1 MAPMLEGIYSELSI
15 GTFSLIIS
23 HDHSQIPIILA
34 KSLLYTELC
43 SFTDCLITALKRIH
57 IWRGSLMW
65 KYKCKSQ
72 FFSLIGAFIIGFA
85 MTMFFSSN
93 DLFQSIIN
101 ETMPAAVV
109 TVFESNPWLIGVSG
123 GLGFAG
129 LLNVFL
135 IGSLIS
141 SKYPGTMYLF
151 MLAAIMLPDYAISLG
166 MFALPIMI
174 VVDLYGWISLNLQT
188 KRGYSKAN
196 ISGDDEIVRIYLL
209 HHKLDP
215 KYEAVAEDTKKT
227 LFKVN
232 LAYILGLVAVFCAMF
247 FLENLFISMLLV
259 LVCIFAFQ
267 YLARIRASSYNSI
280 ASILINECN
289 PEGCL
294 SALIYMS
301 KSGSHYKI
309 KNRALF
315 AQCLIYLNEP
325 SLAQDVLIAFPRS
338 TTNNLMAYY
347 SLMGYIYYL
356 LKDENG
362 LNRCK
367 EEMTNLRPQLG
378 AMGMMVKSEELAALE
393 NKINLMKG
401 DFNTC
406 KKYYLNLLKRSM
418 TNLQKSDCE
427 YYIALISFVQR
438 DYVIA
443 KMYFEKVLET
453 GNKLY
458 FVRNAKNYLKKID
471 ESHLLEADDFS

>member
-1 MAPMLEGIYSELSI
+1 MIGCINHYFFPDSATILNDANLQLSENQIGWFSFFKRYS
-15 GTFSLIIS
+15 
-23 HDHSQIPIILA
+23 
-34 KSLLYTELC
+34 
-43 SFTDCLITALKRIH
+43 
-57 IWRGSLMW
+57 MW
-65 KYKCKSQ
+65 KYKCRSQ
-72 FFSLIGAFIIGFA
+72 FFSLIGAFVVGFLMA
-85 MTMFFSSN
+85 LFFSSN
-93 DLFQSIIN
+93 DLFQQLIN
-101 ETMPAAVV
+101 ETLPADLAREFL
-109 TVFESNPWLIGVSG
+109 TNRWLIGVSG
-123 GLGFAG
+123 GIGFAG

-135 IGSLIS
+135 VGSLLS
-141 SKYPGTMYLF
+141 NYYSGTMFLF
-151 MLAAIMLPDYAISLG
+151 LLIAIMIPDYAILFG
-166 MFALPIMI
+166 IIALPVML
-174 VVDLYGWISLNLQT
+174 VVTLYGWISL
-188 KRGYSKAN
+188 KMSVRGSLAKAK
-196 ISGDDEIVRIYLL
+196 ISGDDEIVRIYEL
-209 HHKLDP
+209 HHPIDP
-215 KYEAVAEDTKKT
+215 QYEGVAKEARSTI
-227 LFKVN
+227 FKIN
-232 LAYILGLVAVFCAMF
+232 LAYTLGLAAVFCALF
-247 FLENLFISMLLV
+247 FLSNLFISMILV
-259 LVCIFAFQ
+259 MICFFAFQ
-267 YLARIRASSYNSI
+267 YLSRLRASCFNSM
-280 ASILINECN
+280 ASLLVNDCN
-289 PEGCL
+289 PEACM
-294 SALIYMS
+294 SALIYYG
-301 KSGSHYKI
+301 KHGSHYKL
-309 KNRALF
+309 KNRALI

-325 SLAQDVLIAFPRS
+325 GLAQDVLIAFPRS
-338 TTNNLMAYY
+338 TPNNIMAYN